1 MSDANQEAKKRER
14 RRRLEGRPIVLVA
27 AVAAC
32 LATAVCAVALGIM
45 IGATAEDI
53 RHSIID
59 SVFDDRDG
67 GPVFWGVATPAYLWI
82 MGTFGLLA
90 SGAGAS
96 WLIDGYR
103 GGEPVPFI
111 LPPAIALVVAAVVT
125 VDATTWLE
133 PLRVGTR
140 VDPEFHHDET
150 WDAGS
155 WVAYAANIWVP
166 ILLVVVAAAGIVF
179 AVLHSRR
186 LREQRMLR
194 TRLLRDGYRVRG
206 VIRSVAPRTATNDV
220 GQRTVIGATVVVA
233 FVDADGVERRV
244 TRLVRRRDLVPLLS
258 GVEVLSDPTRPG
270 DERSTFLSFDRDPA
284 PAEWVGAT
292 D

>member
-14 RRRLEGRPIVLVA
+14 RRRLDRRPAVLVA
-27 AVAAC
+27 AVVAC
-32 LATAVCAVALGIM
+32 LATAACAIALGIM
-45 IGATAEDI
+45 VGATAEDI

-90 SGAGAS
+90 SAATAS
-96 WLIDGYR
+96 WLIDAYR
-103 GGEPVPFI
+103 GGERMPFV
-111 LPPAIALVVAAVVT
+111 LAPAIALVVAAVVA

-133 PLRVGTR
+133 PLQVGTR
-140 VDPEFHHDET
+140 VDPEFHHDVT

-155 WVAYAANIWVP
+155 WVAYAANVWIP
-166 ILLVVVAAAGIVF
+166 ILLIVVAAAGIVV
-179 AVLHSRR
+179 AVMHSRR

-194 TRLLRDGYRVRG
+194 TRLLRDGYRGRG
-206 VIRSVAPRTATNDV
+206 VIRSSVPRTVTNDV

-258 GVEVLSDPTRPG
+258 GVEVLCDPTRPD
-270 DERSTFLSFDRDPA
+270 DERSIFVSFDRDPS